1 MKDSLLRDRS
11 LRTGSLRTGPVRDGC
26 LWSGSLWLA
35 WRQQRVLVGIGAA
48 ILAVAA
54 AIAVY
59 SRSGMLDAL
68 HSGLFDHCARGPLYC
83 TRSDTGV
90 PLLLDTDPLKYLGMW
105 NIALPVLIG
114 VFWGA
119 PLLGRDRELG
129 THRMVL
135 AQGISRGQWFAS
147 RFAFAAATTAALSGL
162 LAGVFAWWWRPAAD
176 RSYGLFWYDDTAL
189 SGSGPRVVAAALF
202 GLAAGT
208 LLGLLTR
215 RVLAAMGLT
224 LLVTGAMTLLLEWAH
239 RTRLLV
245 SPHTYVSAGIV
256 PKAPMG
262 EKWSTGHY
270 GLVTASG
277 RHDDVLKCPFPSGAE
292 LKECMAQHGYVA
304 RFYEANPAG
313 DYWTFQWTDTAVL
326 GGLALLLTAAT
337 VLLLRRRV

>member
-1 MKDSLLRDRS
+1 MK
-11 LRTGSLRTGPVRDGC
+11 
-26 LWSGSLWLA
+26 GSLWLA
-35 WRQQRVLVGIGAA
+35 WRLQRVSAGIGVVTLALTAVIAA
-48 ILAVAA
+48 
-54 AIAVY
+54 Y
-59 SRSGMLDAL
+59 YRSGMLDAL
-68 HSGLFDHCARGPLYC
+68 HSGLFDHCATGPLYC
-83 TRSDTGV
+83 TRSGTGL
-90 PLLLDTDPLKYLGMW
+90 PLLLDVEPLKYLGVL
-105 NIALPVLIG
+105 NIALPVVIG

-129 THRMVL
+129 THRMIL
-135 AQGISRGQWFAS
+135 AQGVTRGQWFAS
-147 RFAFAAATTAALSGL
+147 RFALAAAATTALSGL

-208 LLGLLTR
+208 LLGLLAR

-224 LLVTGAMTLLLEWAH
+224 LLVTGVTALALEWTH

-245 SPHTYVSAGIV
+245 PPHTYVSAGIV

-262 EKWSTGHY
+262 EKWSTGTY
-270 GLVTASG
+270 GLITASG
-277 RHDDVLKCPFPSGAE
+277 RHDDVLNCPYPSGTQ
-292 LKECMAQHGYVA
+292 LKECMAGHGYVA

-313 DYWTFQWTDTAVL
+313 DYWAFQWTDTALL
-326 GGLALLLTAAT
+326 GGLAVLLTVVT